1 VTRKTTVA
9 GEFDYGVSR
18 ASVNAPASH
27 VIGGAGYLQYRFTPK
42 FSLAGR
48 FEYLRDHGGLF
59 SGATQ
64 DLKEHTLTATYQL
77 IEGFQFRLE
86 HRRDFSNQPF
96 FLTDTPGLLKKEQ
109 NTATFGLIWWFGG
122 KRESW

>member
-1 VTRKTTVA
+1 MSRSKASLKAARRARA
-9 GEFDYGVSR
+9 GSL
-18 ASVNAPASH
+18 STSH
-27 VIGGAGYLQYRFTPK
+27 VIGGAGYLQYHFTTK

-48 FEYLRDHGGLF
+48 FEYLQDHGGLF

-64 DLKEHTLTATYQL
+64 DLKEHTVTATYQF
-77 IEGFQFRLE
+77 IDGFQMRIE

-96 FLTDTPGLLKKEQ
+96 FLTEMPGVLKKEQ
-109 NTATFGLIWWFGG
+109 NTATVGLVWWFGG